1 MTLVQLAATAHCQL
15 WRADLDSAPTPAAV
29 ACLSDDEWER
39 ARRFVFARDRHRF
52 VAAHA
57 ALRSTLAQ
65 QTGIPGALLDFTL
78 GAFGK
83 PVLVEPAGLHF
94 NLSHSQ
100 SVALI
105 AISDGAEIGVDVELL
120 RPMPDAAALAADHFT
135 AAEQRAL
142 ASLPPERRDRAFLVC
157 WTRKEACLKAVGTG
171 LGIDTRSF
179 EAGLDEDADAR
190 EVRLPLEGRVAR
202 LALHAFD
209 GGEGVVCAI
218 ARVLEYDAMAPAV
231 APHPVFQDNETYA

>member
-1 MTLVQLAATAHCQL
+1 MTLVQLPASSHCQL

-83 PVLVEPAGLHF
+83 PVLIEPTGLHF

-120 RPMPDAAALAADHFT
+120 RPMPDAAALAADYFT

-142 ASLPPERRDRAFLVC
+142 ASLPSEQRDRAFLVG

-179 EAGLDEDADAR
+179 EAGLEEDAR
-190 EVRLPLEGRVAR
+190 EVRLPLDGRMAR
-202 LALHAFD
+202 LALHSFD

-218 ARVLEYDAMAPAV
+218 ARVLESDAAALAV
-231 APHPVFQDNETYA
+231 APHPVLQDNETYA

>member
-1 MTLVQLAATAHCQL
+1 MSLVQLPSTSHCQL
-15 WRADLDSAPTPAAV
+15 WCADLDSAPMQEAV
-29 ACLSDDEWER
+29 ACLSDDEWAR

-57 ALRSTLAQ
+57 ALRSTLSQ
-65 QTGIPGALLDFTL
+65 QTGIPGALLEFTL

-83 PVLVEPAGLHF
+83 PALTEPANVHF

-105 AISDGAEIGVDVELL
+105 ATSEGAEIGVDVELL
-120 RPMPDAAALAADHFT
+120 RPMPDADALAATYFT

-142 ASLPPERRDRAFLVC
+142 AAVPPQRRERAFLVC
-157 WTRKEACLKAVGTG
+157 WTRKEACLKATGMG
-171 LGIDTRSF
+171 LGVDTRSF
-179 EAGLDEDADAR
+179 EAGLDEDAR
-190 EVRLPLEGRVAR
+190 EVRIPLDGTVAR
-202 LALHAFD
+202 LALRSFD

-218 ARVLEYDAMAPAV
+218 ARMLESDVVEVDAPRLTS
-231 APHPVFQDNETYA
+231 QDNEFYA

>member
-1 MTLVQLAATAHCQL
+1 M
-15 WRADLDSAPTPAAV
+15 
-29 ACLSDDEWER
+29 E
-39 ARRFVFARDRHRF
+39 
-52 VAAHA
+52 
-57 ALRSTLAQ
+57 
-65 QTGIPGALLDFTL
+65 
-78 GAFGK
+78 
-83 PVLVEPAGLHF
+83 
-94 NLSHSQ
+94 
-100 SVALI
+100 
-105 AISDGAEIGVDVELL
+105 DGAW
-120 RPMPDAAALAADHFT
+120 
-135 AAEQRAL
+135 
-142 ASLPPERRDRAFLVC
+142 RDRAFLAC

-179 EAGLDEDADAR
+179 EAGLEEDAR

>member
-1 MTLVQLAATAHCQL
+1 MTLVQLPAASHCQL

-65 QTGIPGALLDFTL
+65 RTGLPGALLDFTL

-105 AISDGAEIGVDVELL
+105 AISDSAEIGVDVELL
-120 RPMPDAAALAADHFT
+120 RPMPDAAALAAHHFT

-142 ASLPPERRDRAFLVC
+142 ASLPPERRDRAFLAC

-179 EAGLDEDADAR
+179 EAGLEEDAR

-202 LALHAFD
+202 LALRSFD
-209 GGEGVVCAI
+209 SGEGVVCAI
-218 ARVLEYDAMAPAV
+218 ARMPESELAADALAPR
-231 APHPVFQDNETYA
+231 PVRQDNESYA

>member
-1 MTLVQLAATAHCQL
+1 MTLVQLPARSHCQL

-83 PVLVEPAGLHF
+83 PLLIEPVGLHF

-105 AISDGAEIGVDVELL
+105 AISNGAEIGVDVELL
-120 RPMPDAAALAADHFT
+120 RPMPDAAALAADYFT

-142 ASLPPERRDRAFLVC
+142 ASLPSEQRDRAFLVG

-179 EAGLDEDADAR
+179 EAGLEEDAR
-190 EVRLPLEGRVAR
+190 EVRLPLDGRMAR
-202 LALHAFD
+202 LALHSFD

-218 ARVLEYDAMAPAV
+218 ARVLETDAGAPAV
-231 APHPVFQDNETYA
+231 APRPVLQDNETYA